1 MQNFLEIWNCLRLM
15 SDKWLQLNIIFVN
28 CWANIAEQEETNR
41 EGWYVRQKFPKCC
54 LLSNCELTRTKI
66 FAPLIQRY
74 SIEWVVLTYKL
85 FLLHNF
91 SLIKT
96 TSFDLYTFNVENS
109 MWMNEENAVVV
120 GGNVSNSR
128 IVCSCFCWCRWRNLI
143 FEHQLTK
150 YYYYHIFVFYWY
162 SVSFAPPNVLIYKS
176 FWGELS
182 I

>member
-41 EGWYVRQKFPKCC
+41 EGWYVRKKFSKCC

-109 MWMNEENAVVV
+109 MWMNEENARVV

-128 IVCSCFCWCRWRNLI
+128 IVCSCFCGCRWRNLI

-150 YYYYHIFVFYWY
+150 LNGTFSYFTDIPFHLHHQMF
-162 SVSFAPPNVLIYKS
+162 
-176 FWGELS
+176 
-182 I
+182 